1 MKSQIAPIDLGTL
14 LMDPTTL
21 MVVGIVGGVVAALV
35 LGARRD
41 TAVFAISAG
50 IIGVFLAV

>member
-1 MKSQIAPIDLGTL
+1 MKTEIAPIDLGTL

-21 MVVGIVGGVVAALV
+21 TLLGIVGGVIAALV